1 MEKRIVALFSA
12 VCILLGALLWRT
24 MEVGRRQET
33 QALQR
38 AHTRVLAVGTSRGVI
53 YDRNLQPLAPSDE
66 RLVAAVAPCE
76 AAMQTM
82 TALFGKDTAQQML
95 LRGAPC
101 LANAETAAET
111 PFVRTFSVPV
121 RRGDSALAA
130 HLIGTLNSESHGTC
144 GIEKTFDT
152 LLNGFGG
159 SLSVR
164 FAVDATGRV
173 LPGEAKE
180 IIDSNFKSKGGVAL
194 TIDTELQRITEA
206 ALQNSRIQSGCA
218 VIMDVQTG
226 EIRAMASVPLFDTDA
241 ANPSLSPFTNKALG
255 AYSVGSVFKPLLAA
269 FALEHGVKRSFSYT
283 CTGTCRI
290 GETQFQCFGQKAHGK
305 QTMKEALEN
314 SCNTYFIRLMQE
326 IDETAFLSFCETLG
340 FSRAIALCD
349 GLSCSKG
356 SLPSARDLLLPGER
370 ANFAFGQGKLLAS
383 PVQLLSIYQLL
394 ATGLQ
399 TPPTV
404 LYGIVDEHG
413 ALQRETPFAPVRRL
427 KETTVRQMQ
436 TLLAASAKAADT
448 VGAGKTGTAQ
458 SGIFEAE
465 KEVCRTWFAGFF
477 PEKAP
482 RYAAVILNEN
492 GVSGAADCAPVFGEI
507 CRSLP

>member
-1 MEKRIVALFSA
+1 MEKRIIALFSA

-24 MEVGRRQET
+24 MDVGQKQET
-33 QALQR
+33 QVLQR
-38 AHTRVLAVGTSRGVI
+38 TNTRVLTVGTSRGVI

-66 RLVAAVAPCE
+66 RLIAAAAPCE

-82 TALFGKDTAQQML
+82 TALFGKDAAKQML

-101 LANAETAAET
+101 LAKAAQQVET

-130 HLIGTLNSESHGTC
+130 HLIGTLDGENHGSG
-144 GIEKTFDT
+144 GIEKAFDA
-152 LLNGFGG
+152 LLRRYSG

-164 FAVDATGRV
+164 FSVDAAGRV

-180 IIDSNFKSKGGVAL
+180 ILDANFNSKGGVAL
-194 TIDTELQRITEA
+194 TIDSEMQRVTEA

-226 EIRAMASVPLFDTDA
+226 EIRAMASVPSFDTEA

-283 CTGTCRI
+283 CTGTCQI
-290 GETQFQCFGQKAHGK
+290 GETQFQCFGKKAHGK

-314 SCNTYFIRLMQE
+314 SCNTYFIRLMQK

-340 FSRAIALCD
+340 FSRPLPLCD
-349 GLSCSKG
+349 GLFCSKG
-356 SLPSARDLLLPGER
+356 SLPAARDLLLPGER
-370 ANFAFGQGKLLAS
+370 ANFAFGQGRLLAS
-383 PVQLLSIYQLL
+383 PVQLLSVYQLL

-404 LYGIVDEHG
+404 LCGTVDEHG

-436 TLLAASAKAADT
+436 ALLAASAKAAGT

-458 SGIFEAE
+458 SGIFADE

-477 PEKAP
+477 PAKMP
-482 RYAAVILNEN
+482 RYAVVILNEN

-507 CRSLP
+507 CRALP